1 MARDRGALC
10 CEPGKTIHEALRDAF
25 FDDLLGLREF
35 FRAGD
40 ARDIVAERIGIFFD
54 GSGINS

>member
-1 MARDRGALC
+1 MARYRGALC

-40 ARDIVAERIGIFFD
+40 AHHIEANGIGVFFD
-54 GSGINS
+54 GSGVNS

>member
-1 MARDRGALC
+1 MARYRGTLF

-40 ARDIVAERIGIFFD
+40 ARNIEAERIGIFFD
-54 GSGINS
+54 GSGVNS